1 MDYSKE
7 LPKTPTP
14 AKSDLS
20 IMKTFIDQKEMN
32 KGHFK
37 SKFTDILNPC
47 RSVPDARRR
56 NSFVLCRH
64 LPFPQVSH
72 LGLAHSTLRSNKHY
86 FRLFQV
92 LPSPRVC
99 ALRRRLKE
107 VSLTRRPW
115 PILSG
120 AKVHS
125 LPEFKKFC

>member
-7 LPKTPTP
+7 LPNTPTP

-20 IMKTFIDQKEMN
+20 IMKTSIDQKDIN
-32 KGHFK
+32 K
-37 SKFTDILNPC
+37 SKFTDSLNPC

-72 LGLAHSTLRSNKHY
+72 LGLAHSPLRSIKHDY
-86 FRLFQV
+86 CLSQV
-92 LPSPRVC
+92 LPSSRFC

-107 VSLTRRPW
+107 VSLTRRP
-115 PILSG
+115 
-120 AKVHS
+120 
-125 LPEFKKFC
+125 